1 MYQPYPGSD
10 TKLPE
15 TQRVPAPASVRNAVT
30 AMYAGAAASLLGIV
44 VDVLTVNATKTAIE
58 KRSPALTASQVTSTQ
73 HALVAGFIA
82 GGVIAAVVWIFLAL
96 ACRRG
101 HGWARI
107 TGTALFGL
115 ATLDTIVGLTAPL
128 ATPVKLWGVLIWL
141 AGLVAVVFLWRPS
154 STAFFRQA
162 PA

>member
-1 MYQPYPGSD
+1 MYQPYPGSE
-10 TKLPE
+10 TRLPE
-15 TQRVPAPASVRNAVT
+15 TQRGPAPTTVRNAVA

-58 KRSPALTASQVTSTQ
+58 KRSPNLTASQVNSTG
-73 HALVAGFIA
+73 HVLIAGFVA
-82 GGVIAAVVWIFLAL
+82 GGVMAAAVWIFLAL

-115 ATLDTIVGLTAPL
+115 ATLDTIVGLAAPL
-128 ATPVKLWGVLIWL
+128 ATPVKIWGVLIWL

-154 STAFFRQA
+154 STAFFRQR